1 MLGNEVIK
9 PSIGSRGGGGGQGGD
24 WQENMITKP
33 FTGTEIWSLCEK
45 YVQEW

>member
-9 PSIGSRGGGGGQGGD
+9 PSIGSGGGGGDEG
-24 WQENMITKP
+24 WQENTITEL
-33 FTGTEIWSLCEK
+33 FTGTEIWSSWED